1 MTFTISAPPHR
12 KENITFKK
20 MTWAKIIAL
29 LPVFLLSVYL
39 FGVPAIGL
47 VIASIFA
54 AVVTE
59 VAIQKAFNQKI
70 TIDDGNTIL
79 IGLMVA
85 MIIPPEAPLWIP
97 MIGSVFAIGI
107 GKHAFGGIGSYVFNP
122 VLAAWVFLSLAWWSI
137 MSPYSY
143 PQTTALSDLIL
154 ETGAGHIAGV
164 SPLALLIPGCI
175 LILLRY
181 VEWRIPVSFFV
192 TTILLAVLVG
202 DSLSYVV
209 LGVVLFGI
217 LFLATDT
224 SSSPVTKNGRVIYG
238 IVCGV
243 LVVVYGH
250 FANYVDAIFYGL
262 FLANCV
268 SSLIDNN
275 TLPGSYGSE
284 TFLQRKYKRILSKV
298 PFKDRLEV
306 LLND

>member
-20 MTWAKIIAL
+20 MTWAKVIAL
-29 LPVFLLSVYL
+29 MPVFLLSVYL
-39 FGVPAIGL
+39 FGIPAIGL
-47 VIASIFA
+47 VIASILA

-70 TIDDGNTIL
+70 TIDDGNAIL

-85 MIIPPEAPLWIP
+85 MVIPPEAPIWIP

-175 LILLRY
+175 LVLLRY

-192 TTILLAVLVG
+192 TTILLALLVG

-209 LGVVLFGI
+209 LGVVLFGM

-224 SSSPVTKNGRVIYG
+224 STSPVTKNGRVIYG

-268 SSLIDNN
+268 SALIDNN
-275 TLPGSYGSE
+275 TLPGSYGTE
-284 TFLQRKYKRILSKV
+284 TFLQRKYKRIISKL

-306 LLND
+306 LLNE

>member
-1 MTFTISAPPHR
+1 MTFTISAPPHK
-12 KENITFKK
+12 KEAITFKK
-20 MTWAKIIAL
+20 ITWAKVIAL
-29 LPVFLLSVYL
+29 MPVVLLSVYL
-39 FGVPAIGL
+39 FGLPAIGM
-47 VIASIFA
+47 VIAGILA

-59 VAIQKAFNQKI
+59 IAIQKAFDQKI
-70 TIDDGNTIL
+70 TIADGNAIL
-79 IGLMVA
+79 IGLMIA
-85 MIIPPEAPLWIP
+85 MVIPPEVPLWMP

-122 VLAAWVFLSLAWWSI
+122 VLAAWVFLTLAWGSI
-137 MSPYSY
+137 MAPLSY
-143 PQTTALSDLIL
+143 PQTTALSDLVL
-154 ETGAGHIAGV
+154 ETGAGVMAGV
-164 SPLALLIPGCI
+164 SPLALLVSGCI

-181 VEWRIPVSFFV
+181 VEWRVPVSFFV
-192 TTILLAVLVG
+192 TTILLALLVG
-202 DSLSYVV
+202 DSLSYVI

-224 SSSPVTKNGRVIYG
+224 ASSPVTKKGRVIYG

-268 SSLIDNN
+268 SALIDNN
-275 TLPGSYGSE
+275 TLPGSYGTE
-284 TFLQRKYKRILSKV
+284 TYLQSKYKRILAKV

>member
-12 KENITFKK
+12 KEAISFKK
-20 MTWAKIIAL
+20 IMWAKIIAL

-39 FGVPAIGL
+39 FGIPAIGL
-47 VIASIFA
+47 VLASILA

-59 VAIQKAFNQKI
+59 FTIQKAFGQKI
-70 TIDDGNTIL
+70 TIGDGNAIL

-85 MIIPPEAPLWIP
+85 MVIPPEAPLWIP

-122 VLAAWVFLSLAWWSI
+122 VLAAWVFLSLAWWTI

-143 PQTTALSDLIL
+143 PQTTALSDLIV

-181 VEWRIPVSFFV
+181 IEWRVPVSFFV
-192 TTILLAVLVG
+192 TTILLSVLVG

-217 LFLATDT
+217 FFLATDT
-224 SSSPVTKNGRVIYG
+224 ASSPVTKSGRVIYG
-238 IVCGV
+238 IVCGI
-243 LVVVYGH
+243 LVVIYGH

-268 SSLIDNN
+268 SSMIDNN
-275 TLPGSYGSE
+275 TLPGSYGTE
-284 TFLQRKYKRILSKV
+284 TYLQRKYRLILSKV

>member
-1 MTFTISAPPHR
+1 MTFTISAPPHK
-12 KENITFKK
+12 KEDITFNKI
-20 MTWAKIIAL
+20 MWAKIIVL
-29 LPVFLLSVYL
+29 VPVVLLSVYL
-39 FGVPAIGL
+39 FGLPAIGL
-47 VIASIFA
+47 VIAGILA

-59 VAIQKAFNQKI
+59 VAIQKAFDQKI
-70 TIDDGNTIL
+70 TIADGHAIL

-85 MIIPPEAPLWIP
+85 MVVPPEVPLWMP
-97 MIGSVFAIGI
+97 MIGSVFAVGI

-122 VLAAWVFLSLAWWSI
+122 VLAAWVFLSLAWGSI
-137 MSPYSY
+137 MSPLSY
-143 PQTTALSDLIL
+143 PQTTALSDLVL
-154 ETGAGHIAGV
+154 ETGAGVMAGV
-164 SPLALLIPGCI
+164 SPLALLLAGGI

-192 TTILLAVLVG
+192 TTILLAVLLG

-209 LGVVLFGI
+209 LGVVLFGV

-243 LVVVYGH
+243 LVVIYGH
-250 FANYVDAIFYGL
+250 FANYIDATFYGL

-268 SSLIDNN
+268 SALIDNN

-284 TFLQRKYKRILSKV
+284 TYLQRKYKRILEKV

-306 LLND
+306 LLDD

>member
-12 KENITFKK
+12 KEAITFKK
-20 MTWAKIIAL
+20 ITWAKIIAL
-29 LPVFLLSVYL
+29 LPVLLLSVYL
-39 FGVPAIGL
+39 FGIPAIGL
-47 VIASIFA
+47 VIASILA

-59 VAIQKAFNQKI
+59 VAIQKAFDQKI

-122 VLAAWVFLSLAWWSI
+122 VLAAWVFLSLAWWTI

-181 VEWRIPVSFFV
+181 IEWRVPVSFFV
-192 TTILLAVLVG
+192 TTILLSVLVG

-224 SSSPVTKNGRVIYG
+224 ASSPVTKSGRVIYG

-275 TLPGSYGSE
+275 TLPGSYDTE
-284 TFLQRKYKRILSKV
+284 TYLQRKYRSIISKV

>member
-1 MTFTISAPPHR
+1 MTFTISAAPHK
-12 KENITFKK
+12 KEAITFNKI
-20 MTWAKIIAL
+20 TWAKVIAL
-29 LPVFLLSVYL
+29 MPVVLLSVYL
-39 FGVPAIGL
+39 FGIPAIGMVL
-47 VIASIFA
+47 AGVLA

-70 TIDDGNTIL
+70 TIADGHAVL

-85 MIIPPEAPLWIP
+85 MVIPPEVPAWMP

-122 VLAAWVFLSLAWWSI
+122 VLAAWVFLSLAWGSI
-137 MSPYSY
+137 MVPLSY
-143 PQTTALSDLIL
+143 PQTTALSDLVL
-154 ETGAGHIAGV
+154 ENGAGVIAGV
-164 SPLALLIPGCI
+164 SPLALLLAGGI

-181 VEWRIPVSFFV
+181 MEWRVPVSFFV
-192 TTILLAVLVG
+192 TTILLSVLLG

-209 LGVVLFGI
+209 LGVVLFGV

-224 SSSPVTKNGRVIYG
+224 SSSPVTKNGRLIYG

-243 LVVVYGH
+243 LVVIYGH
-250 FANYVDAIFYGL
+250 FANYIDATFYGL

-268 SSLIDNN
+268 SALIDNN

-284 TFLQRKYKRILSKV
+284 TYLQRKYKRILEKV

>member
-12 KENITFKK
+12 KEAITFKK
-20 MTWAKIIAL
+20 MTWAKVIAL
-29 LPVFLLSVYL
+29 MPVVLLSVYL
-39 FGVPAIGL
+39 FGLPAIGL
-47 VIASIFA
+47 VIASILA

-70 TIDDGNTIL
+70 TIDDGSTIL

-137 MSPYSY
+137 MSPLSY

-181 VEWRIPVSFFV
+181 VEWRIPVSFFL

-275 TLPGSYGSE
+275 TLPESYGTE